1 MHSGFDPRK
10 GTSDMG
16 IVAYV
21 LCAATSGLCA
31 FLSLK
36 GYFRSRVRLLLWMG
50 VCFIG
55 LSLNNLML
63 LVDMQLMPDV
73 DLSIVRSIPALIGL
87 VILIAGLIFKSGRE
101 Q

>member
-1 MHSGFDPRK
+1 
-10 GTSDMG
+10 MG
-16 IVAYV
+16 IVAYL
-21 LCAATSGLCA
+21 LCTGTSGFCA

-36 GYFRSRVRLLLWMG
+36 GYFRSHVKLLLWMG

-63 LVDMQLMPDV
+63 LVDLKLMPEV
-73 DLSIVRSIPALIGL
+73 DLSVVRSIPALIGL
-87 VILIAGLIFKSGRE
+87 IILIAGLIFKNGRG